1 MELLYFILGVIFAVF
16 ISPILDAFCS
26 IILSWAESIKAKYG
40 EIVNEANIRMSQAGT
55 SDEPKQAIGFQLPD
69 EVTYIEEEED
79 DE

>member
-16 ISPILDAFCS
+16 ISPILDTFCS

-55 SDEPKQAIGFQLPD
+55 SDEPKQTIGFQLPD
-69 EVTYIEEEED
+69 EETYIEEEED

>member
-26 IILSWAESIKAKYG
+26 IILSWAESVKAKYG

-69 EVTYIEEEED
+69 EETYIEEED

>member
-55 SDEPKQAIGFQLPD
+55 SDEPKQAIGFQLPN
-69 EVTYIEEEED
+69 EKTYIEEEED

>member
-69 EVTYIEEEED
+69 EETYIEEED

>member
-69 EVTYIEEEED
+69 EETYIKEED